1 MKISSFAS
9 AAALFLALNPAHA
22 DISTANMTP
31 AQIQIALTA
40 IDEAKRIAQSGRGSL
55 LLAGDVLATAEA
67 PAENVLTVIEYPDL
81 AQLEPGEIML
91 FARQRCAPIEDC
103 LLARR
108 YTGRD
113 ASGEIHTESYGSSE
127 ILLLGQVQATL
138 LGVVDYAVDLD
149 TGRIRDMRAAPQ
161 SKNSAA
167 NWSPS
172 TEIAADPH

>member
-1 MKISSFAS
+1 MKISLFAS
-9 AAALFLALNPAHA
+9 AAAALLTLNLANS
-22 DISTANMTP
+22 DMSTANMTP

-40 IDEAKRIAQSGRGSL
+40 IDEAKRIALEGRGSL
-55 LLAGDVLATAEA
+55 LLAGDALATAEA
-67 PAENVLTVIEYPDL
+67 PAEHVLTVIEYPDF
-81 AQLEPGEIML
+81 AQLEPGQIML

-113 ASGEIHTESYGSSE
+113 AY
-127 ILLLGQVQATL
+127 
-138 LGVVDYAVDLD
+138 
-149 TGRIRDMRAAPQ
+149 MRAAEQ

-172 TEIAADPH
+172 TEIAAFPH